1 MVLRLFSH
9 AAAGLARVGRLAIIV
24 FFKQKAFQESSKIN
38 PNGTLQLNFGLP
50 YPVEILMSRGV
61 LY

>member
-1 MVLRLFSH
+1 M
-9 AAAGLARVGRLAIIV
+9 GRLAILV
-24 FFKQKAFQESSKIN
+24 FFKQKAFQESSKIK
-38 PNGTLQLNFGLP
+38 PNVTLQLNFRVL